1 MGEAPGFN
9 EDRQGEPFVGA
20 AGKLLDTL
28 LARISLS
35 RADVFI
41 TNVLKCR
48 PPMNRDPMPNEAEA
62 CSPYL
67 QQQLELVKPKAV
79 LILGRHALER
89 LMPGQGSIS
98 RIHGSL
104 RQPQEIPR
112 PGAGAATTSRACPGS
127 EAGTRAAVVVVT
139 SRLRYLPLGGL
150 GEVGINM
157 WALEWEGKI
166 LVVDAGLMFPQ
177 EDMLGIDLVLPDIS
191 YLLGRG
197 REVRIGDSVQL
208 GPFRLETVAVCHS
221 IPDAVALAIQTPVGR
236 VVYTSDFKIDAAP
249 PDGSPTD
256 MDRFRQLGD
265 EGVLLLLSD
274 STNSE
279 REGHSGSE
287 RDLHA
292 AFEQIFGAAPGRI
305 VVANF
310 ASNIHRIQH
319 LVRMAAQFG
328 RRVAVV
334 GRSLQ
339 QNFKTARELGFL
351 DVPEGITVPLA
362 EIDKVPPSKLLLLTA
377 GSQGEP
383 LSALARFA
391 AQRHPFVN
399 VHKDDWVVISARPI
413 PGNERMVLQ
422 TVNNLYRHGARVF
435 YSEVGK
441 VHVTGHAQRDELR
454 EMLDAVRP
462 RFFIPVHG
470 EYRQL
475 QLHSDIAREAGLDDD
490 RIAVV
495 EDGESV
501 ELDETSMER
510 GEKVPTG
517 LVYVDGLG
525 VGDVEQVVLRDRRH
539 LAEDGILVVTLTLD
553 RDTQTVRAGPDLVS
567 RGVIEPELS
576 TRLMADA
583 RNAAIASIRR
593 FADTH
598 ADVNLLQEAIHDAV
612 SKTVYKQTR
621 RRPMVIPV
629 ITEI

>member
-1 MGEAPGFN
+1 M
-9 EDRQGEPFVGA
+9 
-20 AGKLLDTL
+20 
-28 LARISLS
+28 
-35 RADVFI
+35 
-41 TNVLKCR
+41 
-48 PPMNRDPMPNEAEA
+48 
-62 CSPYL
+62 
-67 QQQLELVKPKAV
+67 
-79 LILGRHALER
+79 
-89 LMPGQGSIS
+89 
-98 RIHGSL
+98 
-104 RQPQEIPR
+104 
-112 PGAGAATTSRACPGS
+112 
-127 EAGTRAAVVVVT
+127 

-157 WALEWEGKI
+157 WALEWEGKV
-166 LVVDAGLMFPQ
+166 LVVDSGLMFPQ
-177 EDMLGIDLVLPDIS
+177 EDMPGIDLVLPDIS
-191 YLLGRG
+191 YLLEQGREVLG
-197 REVRIGDSVQL
+197 IFVTHGHEDHIGGLPYALKKINVPVYGTRLTLGLLKPKLKEHRILRESDLREVRIGDSVQL
-208 GPFRLETVAVCHS
+208 GPFRVETVAVCHS
-221 IPDAVALAIQTPVGR
+221 IPDGVALAIDTPVGR
-236 VVYTSDFKIDAAP
+236 VVYTSDFKLDPDP
-249 PDGSPTD
+249 PDGKATD
-256 MDRFRQLGD
+256 MERFRRLGD
-265 EGVLLLLSD
+265 QGVLLLLSD

-292 AFEQIFGAAPGRI
+292 PFERIFSEAPSRI

-334 GRSLQ
+334 GRSLE
-339 QNFKTARELGFL
+339 QNFRTARELGFL
-351 DVPEGITVPLA
+351 SVPEGLTIPPSDY
-362 EIDKVPPSKLLLLTA
+362 ERIPPSKLLLLTA

-383 LSALARFA
+383 MSALARFA

-399 VHKDDWVVISARPI
+399 VLKDDWVVISARPI
-413 PGNERMVLQ
+413 PGNERMVHQ

-435 YSEVGK
+435 YSEVGN

-475 QLHSDIAREAGLDDD
+475 LLHSELAREAGITAD

-495 EDGESV
+495 EDGETI
-501 ELDETSMER
+501 ELDGESMSR
-510 GEKVPTG
+510 GPKVGTG

-553 RDTQTVRAGPDLVS
+553 RDTGAVRAGPELIS

-576 TRLMADA
+576 VRLMADA
-583 RNAAIASIRR
+583 RAAALESIKRL
-593 FADTH
+593 ADTH
-598 ADVNLLQEAIHDAV
+598 PDLNLLQEAVHDAV
-612 SKTVYKQTR
+612 SKTVYKRTR

-629 ITEI
+629 LTEI

>member
-1 MGEAPGFN
+1 
-9 EDRQGEPFVGA
+9 
-20 AGKLLDTL
+20 
-28 LARISLS
+28 
-35 RADVFI
+35 
-41 TNVLKCR
+41 
-48 PPMNRDPMPNEAEA
+48 
-62 CSPYL
+62 
-67 QQQLELVKPKAV
+67 
-79 LILGRHALER
+79 
-89 LMPGQGSIS
+89 
-98 RIHGSL
+98 
-104 RQPQEIPR
+104 
-112 PGAGAATTSRACPGS
+112 
-127 EAGTRAAVVVVT
+127 VT

-157 WALEWEGKI
+157 WALEWEGKL

-177 EDMLGIDLVLPDIS
+177 EDMPGIDLVLPDIS
-191 YLLGRG
+191 YLLSRERDVTGIVLTHGHEDHIGGLPFMLKKLNVPVYGTRLTLG
-197 REVRIGDSVQL
+197 LVKPKLKEHRILRESDLREVRVGDQVQL
-208 GPFRLETVAVCHS
+208 GPFRVETIAVCHS
-221 IPDAVALAIQTPVGR
+221 IPDAVGLSIETPVGR
-236 VVYTSDFKIDAAP
+236 VVYTSDFKLDPAP
-249 PDGSPTD
+249 PDGHPTD
-256 MDRFRQLGD
+256 MARFRKLGD

-274 STNSE
+274 STNAE
-279 REGHSGSE
+279 RTGRSGSE
-287 RDLHA
+287 RDLHV
-292 AFEQIFGAAPGRI
+292 AFEQIFGEAPGRI

-319 LVRMAAQFG
+319 LVRMAVQFN

-339 QNFKTARELGFL
+339 TNFKTARELGFL
-351 DVPEGITVPLA
+351 EVPEGLTVPQA
-362 EIDKVPPSKLLLLTA
+362 EIDRVPPSKLLLLTA

-383 LSALARFA
+383 MSALTRFA

-399 VHKDDWVVISARPI
+399 VLKDDWVVISARPI
-413 PGNERMVLQ
+413 PGNERMVHQ

-441 VHVTGHAQRDELR
+441 VHVTGHAQRDELL
-454 EMLDAVRP
+454 EMLGAVRP

-475 QLHSDIAREAGLDDD
+475 LLHSELARESGLEAD

-501 ELDETSMER
+501 ELSTDTMVR
-510 GEKVPTG
+510 GEKIATG

-553 RDTQTVRAGPDLVS
+553 RDTGTVRAGPDLVS

-576 TRLMADA
+576 TKLMSDA
-583 RNAAIASIRR
+583 RTAVLQSIAR
-593 FADTH
+593 FADTRPEL
-598 ADVNLLQEAIHDAV
+598 ALLQEAVHDAV
-612 SKTVYKQTR
+612 SKTVYKRTR